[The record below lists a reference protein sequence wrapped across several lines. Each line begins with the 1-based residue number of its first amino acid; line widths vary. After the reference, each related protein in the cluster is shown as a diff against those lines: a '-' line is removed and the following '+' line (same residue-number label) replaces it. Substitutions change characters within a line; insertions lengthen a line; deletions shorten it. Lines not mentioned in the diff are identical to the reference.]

1 MLCGIGDHIDLLAGY
16 VRDKKLLTI
25 EEAVHNITGKLADF
39 FYLKDRGVIE
49 VGRNADIVVF
59 NLDEIERREKI
70 KVFDVPDGKGAR
82 TWRYTRPPAPVRLTL
97 VNGEPTFDRGHFT
110 GNYPGAISGF
120 STDEALMRAAE

>member
-39 FYLKDRGVIE
+39 FYLQDRGVIE

-59 NLDEIERREKI
+59 NLDESERREKI

-82 TWRYTRPPAPVRLTL
+82 TWRYIRPPAPVSPTL
-97 VNGEPTFDRGHFT
+97 VNGEPTFDCGHFT
-110 GNYPGAISGF
+110 GNYQGAISGLF
-120 STDEALMRAAE
+120 TDEALMRAAK